1 MSEAR
6 NMTRRLLRFYDRAS
20 AADLAAGLE
29 WYDKAEREAIALA
42 AGTDLTPNQTAG
54 IIAALSPRI
63 QWQANLDAAA
73 KMVEAAQKGKPEPI
87 VAGLKANRAKA
98 WKIANGADPA
108 DVLGGPKVTAFYA
121 NISGDHEA
129 VTVDVWTARA
139 AEGKD
144 NPNAP
149 KGKRYERIADAYRRA
164 AAARSVSP
172 RTMQATVWSY
182 VRGQAY
188 GNFRRSKAKI

>member
-1 MSEAR
+1 MSEDR
-6 NMTRRLLRFYDRAS
+6 NMTRRILRFYDRAS
-20 AADLAAGLE
+20 AAELASGLE
-29 WYDKAEREAIALA
+29 WYEKAERESIALA

-54 IIAALSPRI
+54 IIAALSPRV

-98 WKIANGADPA
+98 WRIANGADPA

-121 NISGDHEA
+121 NISGDHDA
-129 VTVDVWTARA
+129 VTVDVWAARA

-144 NPNAP
+144 DPNAP

-164 AAARSVSP
+164 AAARNVSP
-172 RTMQATVWSY
+172 RTMQATVWAH
-182 VRGQAY
+182 VRGRAY
-188 GNFRRSKAKI
+188 GNFSRTDARV